1 MSNITKWAGP
11 TTLGVTNKLQD
22 YCPHCGG
29 ELTAVDP
36 PTTHRCEDC
45 ERLSFYNPTPS
56 ARVVVVDGDEMLLC
70 EVGVEGVEDTR
81 ETPGGRLEADEDPPV
96 AAARELSEETG
107 LTVDLAELSLFD
119 VRSFETVPG
128 QYKTRLCYAVER
140 SATDGPLRVGEE
152 PDSVRFWSPEAFE
165 RDGMALS
172 ERLPPVTRTL
182 PWWLSKAHDALDERP
197 LDR

>member
-11 TTLGVTNKLQD
+11 ATLGVTNKPQD

-70 EVGVEGVEDTR
+70 EVGVEGVKDTW

-107 LTVDLAELSLFD
+107 LTVDPAELSPFD
-119 VRSFETVPG
+119 VRASRRFPASIRPDCATPSSG
-128 QYKTRLCYAVER
+128 QQPTDR
-140 SATDGPLRVGEE
+140 SEWARN
-152 PDSVRFWSPEAFE
+152 
-165 RDGMALS
+165 
-172 ERLPPVTRTL
+172 RTA
-182 PWWLSKAHDALDERP
+182 SASGRP
-197 LDR
+197 RRSSAMGWR